1 MKQFD
6 RTQQDKF
13 WATQTPPYKGDLV
26 SEATMSLAKRYIG
39 KNAIDIGA
47 GSGALMKSF
56 QRRYKDTRS
65 IVGVDISPK
74 SEEIQQGDCT
84 NLQFEDGSFDTC
96 FATDLIEHLSDSD
109 LEKCLNEINR
119 ILKINGYGVIN
130 TINNENLRKAMVTCP
145 ECGCTF
151 HRTGHCQVFD
161 EDRVKSLF
169 SDKGFRVVKLKKL
182 NLGYLSMFK
191 SLATLFY
198 FLHLERLFKVGL
210 LTKDMFFVVRKVKD
224 LK

>member
-6 RTQQDKF
+6 RTEQDKF
-13 WATQTPPYKGDLV
+13 WAIQKPPYKGDLV
-26 SEATMSLAKRYIG
+26 SDVILSLGKRYIG

-47 GSGALMKSF
+47 GSGALMRSF
-56 QRRYKDTRS
+56 RRKYKDGKS

-74 SEEIQQGDCT
+74 AEEIQQGDCT

-96 FATDLIEHLSDSD
+96 FATDLIEHLSDID
-109 LEKCLNEINR
+109 LDKCLNEISR
-119 ILKINGYGVIN
+119 ILKINGCGVFN
-130 TINNENLRKAMVTCP
+130 TINNENFRKALVICP

-161 EDRVKSLF
+161 EDRIRDLF
-169 SDKGFRVVKLKKL
+169 SKKGFRIVKICKL
-182 NLGYLSMFK
+182 NLGYVSMFK
-191 SLATLFY
+191 FFASLFY
-198 FLHLERLFKVGL
+198 LLRLERLFKVEL
-210 LTKDMFFVVRKVKD
+210 LTRDMFFVARKEKD

>member
-6 RTQQDKF
+6 RTEQDKF
-13 WATQTPPYKGDLV
+13 WATQKPPYKGDLV
-26 SEATMSLAKRYIG
+26 SGVTLSLAKRYIG

-47 GSGALMKSF
+47 GSGALLKSF
-56 QRRYKDTRS
+56 RRKYKDSRS

-74 SEEIQQGDCT
+74 SEEIRQGDCT
-84 NLQFEDGSFDTC
+84 NLQFDDKAFDTC
-96 FATDLIEHLSDSD
+96 FATDLIEHLSDAD

-119 ILKINGYGVIN
+119 VLIKNGYGVFN
-130 TINNENLRKAMVTCP
+130 TINNENFRKALVTCP

-161 EDRVKSLF
+161 EDRIRELF
-169 SDKGFRVVKLKKL
+169 SNKGFRIVKVRKL
-182 NLGYLSMFK
+182 NLGYVSMFK
-191 SLATLFY
+191 FFASLFY
-198 FLHLERLFKVGL
+198 LLRLDRLFKVEL
-210 LTKDMFFVVRKVKD
+210 LTRDMFFVARKEKD